1 MSKLWYLPLTFLV
14 ACQSSPKLQLPGSL
28 PNPVQALP
36 QALPQAPASSDH
48 VAWSLFP
55 LSLSGGLAILAG
67 IIAMIVY
74 PGRTGKRAL
83 ILGILISLVP
93 PLFLALEA
101 SLLVPVSL
109 ATVVIGG
116 YAYFLLGSLLGA
128 KTKRRRRVMSFMS
141 GAAVGMVVGFVL
153 GLVHKSRVL
162 KKLGK

>member
-116 YAYFLLGSLLGA
+116 GMLIFYLARSWE
-128 KTKRRRRVMSFMS
+128 RRRKEGDEVCLSCP
-141 GAAVGMVVGFVL
+141 AQQ
-153 GLVHKSRVL
+153 
-162 KKLGK
+162 